1 MRALI
6 IIASVIVVLFVGSM
20 LTSNYLTDS
29 SSSINNDLQV
39 LDRQV
44 RTGNW
49 NEARDQFSEVKNK
62 WDGIKDGWAMLL
74 DHQEIDN
81 IDLSFSR
88 MEEYVK
94 VSQAADSL
102 AEISS
107 LKLLFEHIPEKES
120 FSLKNIL

>member
-1 MRALI
+1 MRALT
-6 IIASVIVVLFVGSM
+6 IIASVIIVLFVGSI
-20 LTSNYLTDS
+20 LTSNYLSDS
-29 SSSINNDLQV
+29 SSSINNDLQM
-39 LDRQV
+39 LDQKV
-44 RTGNW
+44 RIGKW
-49 NEARDQFSEVKNK
+49 NEAREQVSVIKNK